1 MLIFLK
7 VLIIIIPLLISV
19 AFFTIAERKIMGAI
33 QMRRGPNLI
42 GYIGLLQ
49 PLADGAKLFSKETI
63 IPSNANE
70 QIFLIAPFM
79 ALFFSIISWAV
90 IPFGNGLF
98 LSDLNLGV
106 IYLFAISAL
115 NVYSLLFAGW
125 ASNSKYSFLG
135 SIRSAAQMISYEIS
149 LSFSCLI
156 IIISTG
162 SYNLSK
168 IVIMQKF
175 VWFIE
180 PFFPIFLIFYICILA
195 ETNRHP
201 FDLPEAE
208 AELVSGYNV
217 EYSSMPFAQ
226 FFLGEYANM
235 LLMSVFGAILFLG
248 GWFFYLLL
256 FCYEPIL
263 LSLKICFGVIYFIVN
278 RAIFPRF
285 RYDQLMLLGWK
296 SFLPLVLGYFLFSVG
311 LLTSFNGLPL

>member
-162 SYNLSK
+162 SYNL
-168 IVIMQKF
+168 
-175 VWFIE
+175 
-180 PFFPIFLIFYICILA
+180 
-195 ETNRHP
+195 
-201 FDLPEAE
+201 
-208 AELVSGYNV
+208 
-217 EYSSMPFAQ
+217 
-226 FFLGEYANM
+226 
-235 LLMSVFGAILFLG
+235 
-248 GWFFYLLL
+248 
-256 FCYEPIL
+256 
-263 LSLKICFGVIYFIVN
+263 
-278 RAIFPRF
+278 
-285 RYDQLMLLGWK
+285 
-296 SFLPLVLGYFLFSVG
+296 
-311 LLTSFNGLPL
+311 